1 MKYLLYVALIILLV
15 PFQAV
20 MYNRLAVFGVHADL
34 VLIAVCLIG
43 LQAGELDAIVVG
55 IALGFTQDLFTGSA
69 HWENLWLKPLL
80 GLLASVASHNV
91 VNLTLSF
98 SLALLLA
105 LSVFSGSVMF
115 LLKTFQ
121 GPGVDFLA
129 AARGIILPQACYD
142 AVLGI
147 IVLKLVQW
155 AMPTRLQVPT
165 ADYE

>member
-1 MKYLLYVALIILLV
+1 MKYLLYVVLIILLV

-91 VNLTLSF
+91 VNLTVSF

-155 AMPTRLQVPT
+155 ATPTRLQVPT
-165 ADYE
+165 AGYE

>member
-1 MKYLLYVALIILLV
+1 MKYLLYVVLIILLV

-129 AARGIILPQACYD
+129 VARGIILPQACYD

-155 AMPTRLQVPT
+155 ATPTRLQVPT
-165 ADYE
+165 AGYE

>member
-1 MKYLLYVALIILLV
+1 V

-105 LSVFSGSVMF
+105 LSVFSGSIMF

-165 ADYE
+165 AGYE

>member
-1 MKYLLYVALIILLV
+1 MKYLLYVVLIILLV
-15 PFQAV
+15 PLQAV

-155 AMPTRLQVPT
+155 AMPTRLPVPT

>member
-1 MKYLLYVALIILLV
+1 MKYLLYVVLIILLV
-15 PFQAV
+15 PLQAV

-155 AMPTRLQVPT
+155 ATPTRLQVPT
-165 ADYE
+165 AGYE